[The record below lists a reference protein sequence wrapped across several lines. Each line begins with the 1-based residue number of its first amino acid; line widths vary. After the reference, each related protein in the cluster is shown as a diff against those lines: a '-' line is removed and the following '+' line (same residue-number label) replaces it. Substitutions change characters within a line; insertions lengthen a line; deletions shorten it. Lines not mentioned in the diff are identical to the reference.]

1 MLWLNKDGKEERNTL
16 NVAYMVHQQNPK
28 IKSLQQRSIQKLQKE
43 IVNQEWYPYWKIGD
57 MLPTLIP

>member
-43 IVNQEWYPYWKIGD
+43 IVNQE
-57 MLPTLIP
+57 